1 MDFSLTEDQERY
13 RDELVRFARAELNDD
28 LIRRDADET
37 FDRELWKKCAA
48 VGIQGLPVPEDYGGE
63 GADPLTVMVAM
74 EAMAT
79 AAATTGS
86 CSPSTLTSGRARCRW

>member
-63 GADPLTVMVAM
+63 GADRSRSWSPWRPW
-74 EAMAT
+74 AT